1 MNNFPIESPTDL
13 FGSGF
18 IGSCSGLFESPLSF
32 ISDMPL
38 VHEFEPHMVYYSG
51 EMQSQINATSYG
63 ISASSTCE
71 PAMNVGSQV
80 EVSVSDFGTPDLI
93 DKNSPAVVMNAA
105 AAVDNSGTGDVETI
119 DNSVNVGST
128 YVSTENIVNIDASV
142 DVGNSGS
149 AELLGSQNAATCNAE
164 NGTETSE
171 NNDEPVID
179 ISISN
184 VVCAFN
190 TKCYL
195 SLKTVAREG
204 VNVEYKKATG
214 VRTQGPPPLVYLE
227 LSGYCRDPRDS
238 YF

>member
-80 EVSVSDFGTPDLI
+80 EVSVSDFGTPDFI
-93 DKNSPAVVMNAA
+93 DKNSPAVVMNAAA

-128 YVSTENIVNIDASV
+128 YVSTENIVNVDASV

-171 NNDEPVID
+171 NSDEPVID

-195 SLKTVAREG
+195 SLKKIAHDG
-204 VNVEYKKATG
+204 MNVEYKKATG
-214 VRTQGPPPLVYLE
+214 VRLWLHNAVEYLDILFLE
-227 LSGYCRDPRDS
+227 ISVMG
-238 YF
+238 